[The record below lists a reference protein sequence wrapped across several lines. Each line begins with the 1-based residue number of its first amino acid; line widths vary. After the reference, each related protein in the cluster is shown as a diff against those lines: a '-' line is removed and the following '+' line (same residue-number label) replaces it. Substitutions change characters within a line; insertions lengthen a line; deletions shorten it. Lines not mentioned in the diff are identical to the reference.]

1 MRVIATLVML
11 GAVLLGLCAAGWA
24 GDPAPALK
32 SPYAGW
38 SRGPS
43 PDADFF
49 PIGVCT
55 QDPKRAKEYRELGI
69 NTYLSIWDGPSD
81 AQMKQLHEAG
91 MLAMCEP
98 DDWGGKGW
106 AHRDDPA
113 ITGWIQVDEPDNAQ
127 REDGGGYGKAI
138 PPEKIMA
145 VYEGLR
151 KRDPTRPVVLC
162 LGQGVAN
169 DEWVGRGCEMSD
181 YPKYAQACDI
191 LMYDVYPVVGI
202 RKPDGENYLWCVAKG
217 LDRLREWSQ
226 GKKIEGGSFASAG
239 DAPAEST
246 RGLRPRIIWNAI
258 ECTHINDPDRK
269 ATPHQV
275 KAEVWM
281 SLIHGSMGIMY
292 FVHQFKPTFVE
303 AGLLIDPEMMAA
315 VKAIN
320 QEILSLAPALN
331 SPTVDGAATATSTN
345 ESVPIDIMAKRQG
358 DAVYLFS
365 VGMRN
370 GKTHGKFEVKGLPAK
385 AVAEV
390 IGEGR
395 TIAVTGGRFE
405 DAFGAYDVHL
415 YRVRGG

>member
-1 MRVIATLVML
+1 MRAMLMPAVM
-11 GAVLLGLCAAGWA
+11 AVLLFGLCAAACAA
-24 GDPAPALK
+24 GAPSRRK
-32 SPYAGW
+32 GPYAAW

-43 PDADFF
+43 AGPSFF

-55 QDPKRAKEYRELGI
+55 QDPARGKEYRELGI

-81 AQMKQLHEAG
+81 KEMQQLHEAG
-91 MLAMCEP
+91 MTAMCEP
-98 DDWGGKGW
+98 DDWGGKAW
-106 AHRDDPA
+106 AHREDPA

-127 REDGGGYGKAI
+127 TESGGGYGKAI

-145 VYEGLR
+145 VYQNLR

-169 DEWVGRGCEMSD
+169 DEWVGRGCEMSA

-202 RKPDGENYLWCVAKG
+202 RKPDGENYLWYVAKG
-217 LDRLREWSQ
+217 LDRLREWSG
-226 GKKIEGGSFASAG
+226 GKKV
-239 DAPAEST
+239 
-246 RGLRPRIIWNAI
+246 IWNAI
-258 ECTHINDPDRK
+258 ECTHINNPDKK
-269 ATPHQV
+269 ATPGQV

-315 VKAIN
+315 VKSIN
-320 QEILSLAPALN
+320 QQILSLAPVLN
-331 SPTVDGAATATSTN
+331 SPTVKGTVAVTSTSK
-345 ESVPIDIMAKRQG
+345 EVPIGVMVKRQG
-358 DAVYLFS
+358 ETTYVFS

-370 GKTHGKFEVKGLPAK
+370 AKTRGRFEVKGLPAK

-390 IGEGR
+390 LGENR
-395 TIAVTGGRFE
+395 TIAVSGGRFE
-405 DAFGAYDVHL
+405 DEFGPYDVHL
-415 YRVRGG
+415 YKLQRIS